1 MATPATNEASS
12 LTKAFWRNLAVRAA
26 IYWAFLN
33 ARVIFSFIRRV
44 GTLANPKPSQTNLL
58 IGATKAGWELI
69 ELEEVWASA
78 SEYLGQAS
86 VSQVVFGNRNTL
98 VSELAQAL
106 KESHPSHFYYDPRA
120 GADSFWRGI
129 VQAFSAGALFS
140 WYQTTP
146 ICMLTDFPIWGWQM
160 QVAIVSAESG
170 VVATIDSASK
180 TRRFFP
186 HSRIVGPLPMSI
198 SIATADS
205 LDRKRRSATPD
216 RSRGAYVAFIGSMY
230 PDRADILNNIFQKLH
245 ERGIKTKAITRAL
258 GGSRISNEEYWN
270 ELQAADIIVTT
281 SAILSAP
288 GTLELLPPNHLVFRF
303 LETTAS
309 STCLVAQFTAV
320 ASSYFESGSD
330 YVAFTTVEEAVVAIT
345 ELIDNPAQ
353 REEVARNGHAV
364 ARSLIDAHYFWR
376 ALNLALG
383 AKSLR

>member
-1 MATPATNEASS
+1 M
-12 LTKAFWRNLAVRAA
+12 RAA
-26 IYWAFLN
+26 IYWACLT
-33 ARVIFSFIRRV
+33 ARLIFWLIRRA
-44 GTLANPKPSQTNLL
+44 GALANSKPIQTNLL
-58 IGATKAGWELI
+58 IGATKAGWDLI

-86 VSQVVFGNRNTL
+86 VAQVVFEDRTTL

-106 KESHPSHFYYDPRA
+106 KEKLPSHFYYDPRA
-120 GADSFWRGI
+120 GTDSFWRGI

-146 ICMLTDFPIWGWQM
+146 ICMLTDFPIWRWQM

-170 VVATIDSASK
+170 VVATIDSPSK

-186 HSRIVGPLPMSI
+186 HSRIVGPLPMSL
-198 SIATADS
+198 SIATADA
-205 LDRKRRSATPD
+205 LDRRRRSTTPERPRD
-216 RSRGAYVAFIGSMY
+216 PYVAFIGSMY
-230 PDRADILNNIFQKLH
+230 PGRADMLVDIFQKLH

-258 GGSRISNEEYWN
+258 GGPRIPNKDYWN
-270 ELQAADIIVTT
+270 ELQAADIVVTT

-288 GTLELLPPNHLVFRF
+288 GTLKLPPPNHLVFRF

-309 STCLVAQFTAV
+309 STCLVAEFTAA
-320 ASSYFESGSD
+320 ASSYFKSGSD

-345 ELIDNPAQ
+345 ALIDNPAQ

-364 ARSLIDAHYFWR
+364 ARSLIDAHFFWR
-376 ALNLALG
+376 ALDVALG

>member
-12 LTKAFWRNLAVRAA
+12 LTKSFGRNLAVRAA
-26 IYWAFLN
+26 IFWAFLT

-44 GTLANPKPSQTNLL
+44 GALVNSKPSRTNLL

-86 VSQVVFGNRNTL
+86 VGQVVFKNGNTL
-98 VSELAQAL
+98 VSDLAQAL
-106 KESHPSHFYYDPRA
+106 KESPASHFYYDPRA

-146 ICMLTDFPIWGWQM
+146 ICMLTDFPIWRWQM

-198 SIATADS
+198 SIATANS
-205 LDRKRRSATPD
+205 LDRKLRNTTPD

-230 PDRADILNNIFQKLH
+230 HDRADVLNKVFQKLH
-245 ERGIKTKAITRAL
+245 ERGIETKAITRAL
-258 GGSRISNEEYWN
+258 GGPRISNEEYWN
-270 ELQAADIIVTT
+270 ELQAADIVVTT
-281 SAILSAP
+281 SAIMSAP
-288 GTLELLPPNHLVFRF
+288 GTLKLTPPNHLVFRF
-303 LETTAS
+303 LETTAAS
-309 STCLVAQFTAV
+309 ACLVAEFTPA
-320 ASSYFESGSD
+320 ASSFFESGSD
-330 YVAFTTVEEAVVAIT
+330 YVSFTTVEEAVIAIT
-345 ELIDNPAQ
+345 ALIDNPAQ

-376 ALNLALG
+376 ELNLALG
-383 AKSLR
+383 TKSLR